1 MQLEKLI
8 FFFKEA
14 RQTKQCLEQPVKL
27 VSRLPT
33 YNGIVAASRE
43 SIYFFI
49 VIVINK
55 VIIRSKI
62 LKSDFIKDNH
72 FLWGWVKYLME

>member
-1 MQLEKLI
+1 MQGKVNKN
-8 FFFKEA
+8 FKEA
-14 RQTKQCLEQPVKL
+14 RHTKQCLEPVKL

-49 VIVINK
+49 VIVIN
-55 VIIRSKI
+55 IYHS
-62 LKSDFIKDNH
+62 IKN
-72 FLWGWVKYLME
+72 FKKRFY